1 MATKACGL
9 YTRPGRGGAIRGVR
23 VRADEGVRG
32 LRKTTLALRIRGRG
46 DGIRVVYFHSG
57 KGEGL
62 RGGGREETYL
72 SLSRRGT
79 GGKAAPMDS
88 SSWVSRRLQPEGARW
103 AGEGVS
109 AAAMRVDKIYNGS
122 GVVECGVGPAKRV
135 RHSSEEARGTQE
147 GQRNYDR
154 ISELGGDYLEREA
167 RSRGTRQ
174 PSGIEPSYRV
184 RLQASVA
191 NLRGINRQR
200 PIQSMFGEWKWI
212 PDGRSTSTAWG
223 ALNYVWSAPFDHNVC
238 NLERVKVG
246 IRSRSKRICVWGRG
260 LEITSGWGLTRA
272 HTIGVG
278 LRTMNSTIKGM
289 KWITTR
295 STGTRP
301 TVQYIVL
308 NSEAKRTGKPIQ
320 RLQSFRSAR
329 FGINALQMARLG
341 VFKVRRLLF
350 AGVSK
355 GGMLNNV
362 VNLKKDRPLDK
373 YPNAFWDILR
383 SQMCPHCFAKAR
395 DDHSASLR
403 SFWRRIP
410 TTFRLPP
417 WPELYAM
424 ERDVMGEARSKP
436 AAEDANVVIFAL
448 GLRNMG
454 IKPELGLGSWYSG
467 INMIIRSQGRHLYMM
482 QQRRLIWTRSRSM
495 AVLDQDAGAVGG
507 PVYPRTDALARAEI
521 IFVFKSSRRT
531 KLGNHLRGSAS
542 VVLRSE
548 SPDIRVGKYVYDF
561 AVSHQEYSVITVVHD
576 QQIIEKHP
584 GLPWT
589 AHLGAAGMPG
599 TQVKWHGWLG
609 RSIHML
615 NFVRSGKLRGKLNT
629 VQKEI
634 GFVTT
639 GAVYAASRDVPHARV
654 WTTAI
659 EPKFVQMGNEATII
673 RRETSFCGNSER
685 N

>member
-46 DGIRVVYFHSG
+46 DGIRVVYAHSG
-57 KGEGL
+57 EGEGL
-62 RGGGREETYL
+62 RGGGGGGGEGSAGGWKMRGQSMGTPSCAAVGAGAGPHGVPLPLHHHGRRETYL

-88 SSWVSRRLQPEGARW
+88 SGWVSRRLQPEGARW

-109 AAAMRVDKIYNGS
+109 AAAMRVDKI
-122 GVVECGVGPAKRV
+122 
-135 RHSSEEARGTQE
+135 
-147 GQRNYDR
+147 
-154 ISELGGDYLEREA
+154 
-167 RSRGTRQ
+167 
-174 PSGIEPSYRV
+174 
-184 RLQASVA
+184 
-191 NLRGINRQR
+191 
-200 PIQSMFGEWKWI
+200 SMFGEWKWI

-238 NLERVKVG
+238 NPELGISSIYETRYLDLERVEVG
-246 IRSRSKRICVWGRG
+246 IRSRSKQIWVWGRG

-329 FGINALQMARLG
+329 FVHLLKVLLRAWSLGNKCSPDGTPGGFQGQAAL
-341 VFKVRRLLF
+341 VR
-350 AGVSK
+350 GSVEV
-355 GGMLNNV
+355 GGFFIASSDPECTTRDACHQTR
-362 VNLKKDRPLDK
+362 KKDRPLDK